1 METQKTTRK
10 EEILD
15 IILEDFFG
23 HDNGIHYQEVLNDL
37 MSEAISPTPED
48 EGKIFRKELKRLHFS
63 TWQISKLI
71 NSLEQLYTQK

>member
-1 METQKTTRK
+1 METQNKTKK

-23 HDNGIHYQEVLNDL
+23 HDNAIHYQEVLNDL
-37 MSEAISPTPED
+37 MSEAICPTPEN

-63 TWQISKLI
+63 TFQMIKLI
-71 NSLEQLYTQK
+71 QNLEELYINK